1 MPQLYSYIR
10 WSSDRQ
16 EKGTTRNRQVA
27 AAKAYADEAG
37 LELVEIIEPGVSAFR
52 GKNRAGKLGDFIDA
66 VKNNAIPSDSWL
78 YCENLDR
85 LSRDQVDEALRLF
98 LELIGLGLTIVT
110 GMDRKVYN
118 RESIRQNPTDL
129 MISILMF
136 IRGNEESETKSNRT
150 VGNVVALVER
160 HKKGLPVNIKS
171 VGRHPFW
178 IDDSGS
184 QYEAVKEHPV
194 YWSIAREAIDMF
206 LAGDGIYTV
215 KRYLDQKYPNGLK
228 GKEWDYQVLKKMR
241 DNRALIGERTI
252 NVAGATYKL
261 DNYYPWLCKDEA
273 EFLTLAERKQQNNYK
288 GKKDKV
294 EEIKLLS
301 GLQVLRCSKCG
312 GTMHS
317 FMNHGSARYICT
329 NGVHLQKNCSGW
341 SISAQLVEH
350 CTMISLLIA
359 YMDKSHKDGIDTTAI
374 EVDISRK
381 ETLISDL
388 ESRIANTA
396 QAIAIAPDVSALA
409 VQLNAFD
416 MERKNTILEVDKLKE
431 RLHSLKG
438 KGSFGVDVTE
448 FLVLI
453 QWAVFTNMEDTDRNK
468 IRKIISSIIESVV
481 VDKTDGC
488 ITIKIKY
495 YHKDEW
501 LVFGGVNRKP
511 YWAFTVEYS
520 TDDEMGIEGKNSSD
534 FISNPLFQ
542 KAVEQLDSIEQSYLN
557 LFETANTMLGVV
569 GYSEIRGSSFWPNT
583 GQYER
588 VNVEYEGVTYSIALN
603 GRVPKVIASAL
614 EATGLSRKDFIARFK
629 VCKAEKR

>member
-37 LELVEIIEPGVSAFR
+37 LEMVEIIEPGVSAFR

-359 YMDKSHKDGIDTTAI
+359 YMDKSHKDGIDTTVI
-374 EVDISRK
+374 EEDISRK

-388 ESRIANTA
+388 ESRIANMA

-416 MERKNTILEVDKLKE
+416 MERKNTILEIDKLKE

-603 GRVPKVIASAL
+603 GRVPKIIASAL

>member
-10 WSSDRQ
+10 WSTDRQ
-16 EKGTTRNRQVA
+16 DKGTTRNRQLA
-27 AAKAYADEAG
+27 AAKVYAAEAG
-37 LELVEIIEPGVSAFR
+37 LEMVEIEDPGVSAFR
-52 GKNRAGKLGDFIDA
+52 GKNTNTGKLGDFIDA
-66 VKNNAIPSDSWL
+66 VKQGAIASDSWL
-78 YCENLDR
+78 YVENLDR
-85 LSRDQVDEALRLF
+85 ITRQNVTTAQKLF
-98 LELIGLGLTIVT
+98 IELLELGLTLVT
-110 GMDRKVYN
+110 GMDKRVYTLDSVN
-118 RESIRQNPTDL
+118 KNPTEL
-129 MISILMF
+129 MISLLLF
-136 IRGNEESETKSNRT
+136 SRANEESETKSNRT
-150 VGNVVALVER
+150 IGNVVALVER
-160 HKKGLPVNIKS
+160 HQAGLPVNIKS

-206 LAGDGIYTV
+206 LDGNGIYTV
-215 KRYLDQKYPNGLK
+215 KRYLDEKYPNGLK

-252 NVAGATYKL
+252 NVGGATYKL

-288 GKKDKV
+288 AKKDKT

-350 CTMISLLIA
+350 CTMISLLIG
-359 YMDKSHKDGIDTTAI
+359 YMDKSRKDGINTTAI
-374 EVDISRK
+374 EEEISRK
-381 ETLISDL
+381 EILITDL
-388 ESRIANTA
+388 EFRIANMA

-409 VQLNAFD
+409 VQLNTFD
-416 MERKNTILEVDKLKE
+416 LERKKTVLEVDKLKE

-438 KGSFGVDVTE
+438 KGSLEVDITD
-448 FLVLI
+448 FLMLI
-453 QWAVFTNMEDTDRNK
+453 QWSVFTNMEDADRNK
-468 IRKIISSIIESVV
+468 IRKIISSIIESIIFE
-481 VDKTDGC
+481 KADGC
-488 ITIKIKY
+488 ITIKIKCH
-495 YHKDEW
+495 HKDEW

-511 YWAFTVEYS
+511 FWAFTIEYS
-520 TDDEMGIEGKNSSD
+520 TNDTKEIEGGDSSN
-534 FISNPLFQ
+534 FVSNPLFQ
-542 KAVEQLDSIEQSYLN
+542 KAVEQLDSIKQNYLK

-569 GYSEIRGSSFWPNT
+569 GYSDIRGASFWPNT

-588 VNVEYEGVTYSIALN
+588 ANVEYEGITYNIAMN
-603 GRVPKVIASAL
+603 GRVSKAITAAL
-614 EATGLSRKDFIARFK
+614 EATGLSRKDFIERYK
-629 VCKAEKR
+629 V

>member
-37 LELVEIIEPGVSAFR
+37 LEMVEIIEPGVSAFR

-160 HKKGLPVNIKS
+160 HKKGLSVNIKS

-359 YMDKSHKDGIDTTAI
+359 YMDKSHKDGIDTTVI
-374 EVDISRK
+374 EEDISRK

-388 ESRIANTA
+388 ESRIANMA

-416 MERKNTILEVDKLKE
+416 MERKNTILEIDKLKE
-431 RLHSLKG
+431 RLYSLKG

-603 GRVPKVIASAL
+603 GRVPKIIASAL

>member
-10 WSSDRQ
+10 WSTDRQ
-16 EKGTTRNRQVA
+16 DKGTTRNRQLA
-27 AAKAYADEAG
+27 AAKVYAAEAG
-37 LELVEIIEPGVSAFR
+37 LEMVEIEDPGVSAFR
-52 GKNRAGKLGDFIDA
+52 GKNTNTGKLGDFIDA
-66 VKNNAIPSDSWL
+66 VKQGAIASDSWL
-78 YCENLDR
+78 YVENLDR
-85 LSRDQVDEALRLF
+85 ITRQNVTTAQKLF
-98 LELIGLGLTIVT
+98 IELLELGLTLVT
-110 GMDRKVYN
+110 GMDKRVYTLDSVN
-118 RESIRQNPTDL
+118 KNPTEL
-129 MISILMF
+129 MISLLLF
-136 IRGNEESETKSNRT
+136 SRANEESETKSNRT
-150 VGNVVALVER
+150 IGNVVALVER
-160 HKKGLPVNIKS
+160 HQAGLPVNIKS

-206 LAGDGIYTV
+206 LDGNGIYTV
-215 KRYLDQKYPNGLK
+215 KRYLDEKYPNGLK

-252 NVAGATYKL
+252 NVGGATYKL

-288 GKKDKV
+288 AKKDKT

-350 CTMISLLIA
+350 CTMISLLIG
-359 YMDKSHKDGIDTTAI
+359 YMDKSRKDGIDTTAI
-374 EVDISRK
+374 EEEISRK
-381 ETLISDL
+381 EILITDL
-388 ESRIANTA
+388 ESRIANMA

-409 VQLNAFD
+409 VQLNTFD
-416 MERKNTILEVDKLKE
+416 LERKKTVLEVDKLKE

-438 KGSFGVDVTE
+438 IGSLEVDITD
-448 FLVLI
+448 FLMLI
-453 QWAVFTNMEDTDRNK
+453 QWSVFTNMEDADRNK
-468 IRKIISSIIESVV
+468 IRKIISSIIESIIVE
-481 VDKTDGC
+481 KADGC
-488 ITIKIKY
+488 ITIKIKCH
-495 YHKDEW
+495 HKDEW

-511 YWAFTVEYS
+511 FWAFTIEYS
-520 TDDEMGIEGKNSSD
+520 TNDAKEIEGGDSSN
-534 FISNPLFQ
+534 FVSNPLFQ
-542 KAVEQLDSIEQSYLN
+542 KAVEQLDSIKQSYLK

-569 GYSEIRGSSFWPNT
+569 GYSDIRGASFWPNT

-588 VNVEYEGVTYSIALN
+588 ANVEYEGITYSIAMN
-603 GRVPKVIASAL
+603 GRVSKAITAAL
-614 EATGLSRKDFIARFK
+614 EATGLSRKDFIERYK
-629 VCKAEKR
+629 V

>member
-16 EKGTTRNRQVA
+16 DQGTTRNRQVA
-27 AAKAYADEAG
+27 AAKAYAEETG
-37 LELVEIIEPGVSAFR
+37 LEMVEILEPGISAFR

-118 RESIRQNPTDL
+118 SKSIKQNPIDL

-160 HKKGLPVNIKS
+160 HKEGLPVNIKS

-194 YWSIAREAIDMF
+194 YWSIAREAIEMF

-215 KRYLDQKYPNGLK
+215 KRYLDDKYPNGLK

-288 GKKDKV
+288 AKKDKV

-350 CTMISLLIA
+350 CTMISLLIG
-359 YMDKSHKDGIDTTAI
+359 YMDKSRKDGIDTTAI
-374 EVDISRK
+374 EEEISRK
-381 ETLISDL
+381 ATLITDL
-388 ESRIANTA
+388 ESRISNMAK
-396 QAIAIAPDVSALA
+396 AIAIAPEVSELA

-416 MERKNTILEVDKLKE
+416 LERKKAVLEVDKLKE

-438 KGSFGVDVTE
+438 KGSLEVDITD
-448 FLVLI
+448 FLMLI
-453 QWAVFTNMEDTDRNK
+453 QWSVFTNMEDADRNK
-468 IRKIISSIIESVV
+468 IRKIISSIIESIII
-481 VDKTDGC
+481 DKTDGC
-488 ITIKIKY
+488 ITIKIKC
-495 YHKDEW
+495 HNKDEW

-511 YWAFTVEYS
+511 FWAFTIEYS
-520 TDDEMGIEGKNSSD
+520 TNDAKDIEGED
-534 FISNPLFQ
+534 FSNFVSNPLFQ
-542 KAVEQLDSIEQSYLN
+542 KAVEQLDSIKQSYLN

-569 GYSEIRGSSFWPNT
+569 GYSDIRGASFWPNT

-588 VNVEYEGVTYSIALN
+588 ANVEYEGITYSIAMN
-603 GRVPKVIASAL
+603 GRVSKAITAAL
-614 EATGLSRKDFIARFK
+614 EATGLSRKAFIERYK
-629 VCKAEKR
+629 V

>member
-1 MPQLYSYIR
+1 MPKLYSYIR

-16 EKGTTRNRQVA
+16 NQGTTKLRQLA
-27 AAKAYADEAG
+27 AARAFAEEHK
-37 LELVEIIEPGVSAFR
+37 LEMVEIIEPGVSAYR

-66 VKNNAIPSDSWL
+66 VTQGAIPSDSWL

-85 LSRDQVDEALRLF
+85 ISRDQVDEALRLF

-110 GMDRKVYN
+110 GMDRKIYN
-118 RESIRQNPTDL
+118 RESIRKNPTDL

-136 IRGNEESETKSNRT
+136 IRGNEESETKSKRT

-160 HKKGLPVNIKS
+160 HKKGLPVNIKA

-215 KRYLDQKYPNGLK
+215 KRFLDDKYPKGLK

-241 DNRALIGERTI
+241 DNRALIGER
-252 NVAGATYKL
+252 VVKAGGVTYKL
-261 DNYYPWLCKDEA
+261 DNYYPWLCKNEA

-288 GKKDKV
+288 AKKDYA
-294 EEIKLLS
+294 EQIKLLS
-301 GLQVLRCSKCG
+301 GLQVLRCGKCG

-317 FMNHGSARYICT
+317 FMNHGKARYICT

-341 SISAQLVEH
+341 SLSARLVEH
-350 CTMISLLIA
+350 CTMISLLIG
-359 YMDKSHKDGIDTTAI
+359 YMDKNRKDGIDTTAI
-374 EVDISRK
+374 EENISKK
-381 ETLISDL
+381 ETMIADLQSRISNLTQAISIAPNVDALAIQLSTFDL
-388 ESRIANTA
+388 E
-396 QAIAIAPDVSALA
+396 
-409 VQLNAFD
+409 
-416 MERKNTILEVDKLKE
+416 RKKIVLEVDKLKD

-438 KGSFGVDVTE
+438 KGSFEVDINE

-453 QWAVFTNMEDTDRNK
+453 QWAVITNMEDTDRNK

-495 YHKDEW
+495 HNKDEW
-501 LVFGGVNRKP
+501 LVYGGVNRKP
-511 YWAFTVEYS
+511 LWAFDVELSNGVVS
-520 TDDEMGIEGKNSSD
+520 TDEDEESHKLVSSLLFKKLVEHLEGMKEGYKV
-534 FISNPLFQ
+534 L
-542 KAVEQLDSIEQSYLN
+542 Y
-557 LFETANTMLGVV
+557 ETANKMLEVV
-569 GYSEIRGSSFWPNT
+569 GYSDIDGASFWPNT
-583 GQYER
+583 GKYDR
-588 VNVEYEGVTYSIALN
+588 VDVVYEGNTYSIALN
-603 GRVPKVIASAL
+603 GRVPKAIEAAL
-614 EATGLSRKDFIARFK
+614 KSTRLTRNDFIERYK
-629 VCKAEKR
+629 VPG

>member
-16 EKGTTRNRQVA
+16 DKGTTRNRQVA
-27 AAKAYADEAG
+27 AAKAYAEEAG
-37 LELVEIIEPGVSAFR
+37 LEMVEILEPGVSAFR

-118 RESIRQNPTDL
+118 SESIKKNPFDL

-160 HKKGLPVNIKS
+160 HQAGLPVNIKS

-206 LAGDGIYTV
+206 LDGNGIYTV
-215 KRYLDQKYPNGLK
+215 KRYLDEKYPNGLK

-252 NVAGATYKL
+252 NVGGATYKL

-273 EFLTLAERKQQNNYK
+273 EYLTLAERKQQNNYK
-288 GKKDKV
+288 AKKDKV

-329 NGVHLQKNCSGW
+329 NGVHLQKRCSGW

-350 CTMISLLIA
+350 CTMIALLIG
-359 YMDKSHKDGIDTTAI
+359 YMDKSRKDGIDTTSI
-374 EVDISRK
+374 EDEISRK
-381 ETLISDL
+381 ATLITDL
-388 ESRIANTA
+388 ESRISNMAK
-396 QAIAIAPDVSALA
+396 AIAIAPEVSELA

-416 MERKNTILEVDKLKE
+416 LERKKAVLEADKLKE

-438 KGSFGVDVTE
+438 KGSLEVDITD
-448 FLVLI
+448 FLMLI
-453 QWAVFTNMEDTDRNK
+453 QWSVFTNMEDTDRNK
-468 IRKIISSIIESVV
+468 IRKVISSIIEGII

-488 ITIKIKY
+488 ITIKIKCHY
-495 YHKDEW
+495 KDEW

-511 YWAFTVEYS
+511 FWAFTIEYS
-520 TDDEMGIEGKNSSD
+520 TNDAKDIEGEDSSN
-534 FISNPLFQ
+534 FVSNPLFQ
-542 KAVEQLDSIEQSYLN
+542 KAVEQLDSIKQSYLN

-569 GYSEIRGSSFWPNT
+569 GYSDIRGASFWPNT

-588 VNVEYEGVTYSIALN
+588 ANVEYEGITYSIAMN
-603 GRVPKVIASAL
+603 GRVPKAITAAL
-614 EATGLSRKDFIARFK
+614 EVTGLSRKEFIECYK
-629 VCKAEKR
+629 V

>member
-16 EKGTTRNRQVA
+16 DKGTTRNRQVA
-27 AAKAYADEAG
+27 AAKAYAEEAG
-37 LELVEIIEPGVSAFR
+37 LEMVEILEPGVSAFR

-118 RESIRQNPTDL
+118 SKSIKQNPIDL

-160 HKKGLPVNIKS
+160 HKEGLPVNIKS

-184 QYEAVKEHPV
+184 QYEAVKKHPV
-194 YWSIAREAIDMF
+194 YWSIAREAIEMF

-215 KRYLDQKYPNGLK
+215 KRHLDDKYPNGLK

-241 DNRALIGERTI
+241 DNHALIGERTI

-288 GKKDKV
+288 AKKDKT

-350 CTMISLLIA
+350 CTMISLLIG
-359 YMDKSHKDGIDTTAI
+359 YMDKSRKDGIDTTAI
-374 EVDISRK
+374 EEEISRK
-381 ETLISDL
+381 ATLITDL
-388 ESRIANTA
+388 ESRISNMAK
-396 QAIAIAPDVSALA
+396 AIAIAPEVSELA

-416 MERKNTILEVDKLKE
+416 LERKKAVLEVDKLKE

-438 KGSFGVDVTE
+438 KGSLEVDITD
-448 FLVLI
+448 FLMLI
-453 QWAVFTNMEDTDRNK
+453 QWSVFTNMEDADRNK
-468 IRKIISSIIESVV
+468 IRKIISSIIESIII
-481 VDKTDGC
+481 DKTDGC
-488 ITIKIKY
+488 ITIKIKC
-495 YHKDEW
+495 HNKDEW

-511 YWAFTVEYS
+511 FWAFTIEYS
-520 TDDEMGIEGKNSSD
+520 TNDSKDIEGEDSSN
-534 FISNPLFQ
+534 FVSNPLFQ
-542 KAVEQLDSIEQSYLN
+542 KAVEQLDSIKQSYLN

-569 GYSEIRGSSFWPNT
+569 GYSDIRGASFWPNT

-588 VNVEYEGVTYSIALN
+588 ANVEYEGITYSIAMN
-603 GRVPKVIASAL
+603 GRVSKAITTAL
-614 EATGLSRKDFIARFK
+614 EATGLSRKAFIERYK
-629 VCKAEKR
+629 V

>member
-10 WSSDRQ
+10 WSTDRQ
-16 EKGTTRNRQVA
+16 DKGTTRNRQLA
-27 AAKAYADEAG
+27 AAKVFAAEAG
-37 LELVEIIEPGVSAFR
+37 LEMVEIEDPGVSAFR
-52 GKNRAGKLGDFIDA
+52 GKNTNTGKLGDFIDA
-66 VKNNAIPSDSWL
+66 VKQGAIASDSWL
-78 YCENLDR
+78 YVENLDR
-85 LSRDQVDEALRLF
+85 ITRQNVTTAQKLF
-98 LELIGLGLTIVT
+98 IELLELGLTLVT
-110 GMDRKVYN
+110 GMDKRVYTLDSVN
-118 RESIRQNPTDL
+118 KNPTEL
-129 MISILMF
+129 MISLLLF
-136 IRGNEESETKSNRT
+136 SRANEESETKSNRT
-150 VGNVVALVER
+150 IGNVVALVER
-160 HKKGLPVNIKS
+160 HQAGLPVNIKS

-206 LAGDGIYTV
+206 LDGNGIYTV
-215 KRYLDQKYPNGLK
+215 KRYLDEKYPNGLK

-252 NVAGATYKL
+252 NVGGATYKL

-288 GKKDKV
+288 AKKDKT

-350 CTMISLLIA
+350 CTMISLLIG
-359 YMDKSHKDGIDTTAI
+359 YMDKSRKDGIDTTAI
-374 EVDISRK
+374 EEEISRK
-381 ETLISDL
+381 EILITDL
-388 ESRIANTA
+388 ESRIANMA

-409 VQLNAFD
+409 VQLNTFD
-416 MERKNTILEVDKLKE
+416 LERKKTVLEVDKLKE

-438 KGSFGVDVTE
+438 KGSLEVDITD
-448 FLVLI
+448 FLMLI
-453 QWAVFTNMEDTDRNK
+453 QWSVFTNMEDADRNK
-468 IRKIISSIIESVV
+468 IRKIISSIIESIIVE
-481 VDKTDGC
+481 KADGC
-488 ITIKIKY
+488 ITIKIKCH
-495 YHKDEW
+495 HKDEW

-511 YWAFTVEYS
+511 FWAFTIEYS
-520 TDDEMGIEGKNSSD
+520 TNDAKEIEGGDSSN
-534 FISNPLFQ
+534 FVSNPLFQ
-542 KAVEQLDSIEQSYLN
+542 KAVEQLDSIKQSYLK

-569 GYSEIRGSSFWPNT
+569 GYSDIRGASFWPNT

-588 VNVEYEGVTYSIALN
+588 ANVEYEGITYSIAMN
-603 GRVPKVIASAL
+603 GRVSKAITAAL
-614 EATGLSRKDFIARFK
+614 EATGLSRKDFIERYK
-629 VCKAEKR
+629 V